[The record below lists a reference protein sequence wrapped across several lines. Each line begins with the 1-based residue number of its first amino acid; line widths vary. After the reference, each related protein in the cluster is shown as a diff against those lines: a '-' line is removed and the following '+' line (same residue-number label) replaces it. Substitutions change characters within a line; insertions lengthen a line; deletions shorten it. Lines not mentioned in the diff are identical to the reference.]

1 MSGSVFLNYTQA
13 ELDKAYDQRNWA
25 ANAEP
30 VIASYGTKSQ
40 AVKAR
45 YKFITERYGPSEDET
60 LDIYPPVMATGPAAS
75 AAANGKP
82 GAPVHVFVHGG
93 GWRQLTK
100 DESAFA
106 APAFVENG
114 ALYVALNFAVI
125 PKARVPEMVE
135 QTRRAVVWLVR
146 NIARFGGDPA
156 RMYLSG
162 HSSGGHMAACL
173 LTTDWQAYGIGA
185 SPFRAGICASGMY
198 DLGPVMLSAR
208 SSYVK
213 MDKAEEAA
221 LSPMRH
227 LNRVN
232 CPIVVAYGDSESPE
246 FKRQARDFAAALKA
260 KVRPK
265 SQLVECAGMNHFELA
280 LTLADPK
287 SVLGKIAIDQIAA
300 GG

>member
-1 MSGSVFLNYTQA
+1 VSGSVFLNYTQA

-25 ANAEP
+25 ANAEA
-30 VIASYGTKSQ
+30 VIASYGTKSRE
-40 AVKAR
+40 VKSR
-45 YKFITERYGPSEDET
+45 LKFVTERYGASEDET
-60 LDIYPPVMATGPAAS
+60 LDLYPPDMPAGD
-75 AAANGKP
+75 GKP
-82 GAPVHVFVHGG
+82 GAPMHVFVHGG

-114 ALYVALNFAVI
+114 AIYVALNFAVI

-135 QTRRAVVWLVR
+135 QTRRAIVWLVR
-146 NIARFGGDPA
+146 NAWGFGGDPE
-156 RMYLSG
+156 RLYLSG

-173 LTTDWQAYGIGA
+173 LTTDWRAYGIGEA
-185 SPFRAGICASGMY
+185 PFKAGICASGMY

-213 MDKAEEAA
+213 IDKAEEAA

-227 LNRVN
+227 LDRVH
-232 CPIVVAYGDSESPE
+232 CPIVVAYGDAESPE

-265 SQLVECAGMNHFELA
+265 SQLVECTGMNHFEVA
-280 LTLADPK
+280 LSLADPEG
-287 SVLGKIAIDQIAA
+287 VLGKIALGQIARR
-300 GG
+300 G